1 MKKII
6 FILAAVIAVSCA
18 QPKAFDGALSTA
30 TPESMGMDS
39 KRLAQADSVILQA
52 IKDTICPGAVLAVVR
67 DDKLVYLK
75 AYGNKQLIPEVVPM
89 TTETIFDLA
98 SLSKCVGTTL
108 SIMQLV
114 EKGYINLTDR
124 VDRYIPDFAPW
135 VDPATGEKVNITI
148 QDLLT
153 HTSGLSSYTNVAN
166 CVKRFGEHQPD
177 SLMRH
182 IAVEIPRNFRPG
194 TDYIYS
200 CLNFVTLQN
209 VLQNITGERLC
220 DYAYNNVYAPL
231 GLKHTCYF
239 PTDEPVPAD
248 VLAHIAPTELQADGL
263 PYIGQVHDPIA
274 NKLNAGN
281 SGNAGVFSNAEDLAV
296 IAAALLN
303 GGAIE
308 GRRILSPAG
317 VEMMATIPDD
327 IDHSIGRSFG
337 WDANTGLDNTR
348 GNLTTSDRCIYHT
361 GYTGTSMVVDF
372 GTKTAI
378 ILLTNRVHPYDTGNM
393 FRTRAMV
400 ANIVASSIVEPNI

>member
-1 MKKII
+1 MKKVL
-6 FILAAVIAVSCA
+6 FVLVAVLAVSCT
-18 QPKAFDGALSTA
+18 QSYHFNGALEQVS
-30 TPESMGMDS
+30 PESMGMDS
-39 KRLAQADSVILQA
+39 KRLAQADSVIEQA
-52 IKDTICPGAVLAVVR
+52 IRDTICPGAVFAVVR

-114 EKGYINLTDR
+114 ERGFINLTDP
-124 VDRYIPDFAPW
+124 VSRYIPEFAPW
-135 VDPATGEKVNITI
+135 VDPATGEKVQITI
-148 QDLLT
+148 QDLMT
-153 HTSGLSSYTNVAN
+153 HTSGLSAYTNVAS
-166 CVKRFGEHQPD
+166 CVARFGENQPD
-177 SLMRH
+177 SLMHH

-209 VLQNITGERLC
+209 VLQNITGQRLC
-220 DYAYNNVYAPL
+220 DYAYANVYEPL

-239 PTDEPVPAD
+239 PTDEPVPED
-248 VLAHIAPTELQADGL
+248 ILANIAPTELQSDGL
-263 PYIGQVHDPIA
+263 PYLGQVHDPIA
-274 NKLNAGN
+274 NRLNAGN
-281 SGNAGVFSNAEDLAV
+281 SGNAGVFSTAEDLAV

-303 GGAIE
+303 GGAID
-308 GRRILSPAG
+308 GRRILSPAA
-317 VEMMATIPDD
+317 VQMMATIPED

-348 GNLTTSDRCIYHT
+348 GNLTTADGCIYHT
-361 GYTGTSMVVDF
+361 GYTGTSMVIDF

-378 ILLTNRVHPYDTGNM
+378 ILLTNRVHPYDTGSL

-400 ANIVASSIVEPNI
+400 ANIVASSIVE